1 MKSEKLRNSTETLN
15 AIKQNEP
22 KVKGDAKN
30 KLMSYQDQVSG
41 IAAELEEILGLD
53 ELEAKVYLN
62 LLRMGPITA
71 SALAKELDIDRARMY
86 RTVDKLVS
94 RNIISTTLSSPKLCI
109 AANPHDALKIAL
121 GKKED
126 EVNKIKKSGEAI
138 MDKINNE
145 ITINQT
151 STVPTFRVVQ
161 GRQNIYADIAQ
172 LIEDTTDV
180 IYIATTLD
188 DVSKM
193 YHSTIP
199 EKITICEKNGGE
211 VRLLVDMNDP
221 KLAPFVKR
229 FNATETKVGKLP
241 SRGRMVVQ
249 KNKNMIMSD
258 SATSFQHSGSDS
270 DFSLCTN
277 SMEMVDNIFTLCS
290 FLWDSS
296 ESLKTLDVK
305 NFVRTKR

>member
-1 MKSEKLRNSTETLN
+1 
-15 AIKQNEP
+15 
-22 KVKGDAKN
+22 
-30 KLMSYQDQVSG
+30 MSYQEQVTG
-41 IAAELEEILGLD
+41 IATELEEILDLD
-53 ELEAKVYLN
+53 DLEAKVYLN
-62 LLRMGPITA
+62 LLRAGPITA

-109 AANPHDALKIAL
+109 AVDPQDALKIAL

-138 MDKINNE
+138 IDKINNE
-145 ITINQT
+145 ITTNQV
-151 STVPTFRVVQ
+151 SGIPTFRVVQ

-172 LIEDTTDV
+172 LIENTTDV

-188 DVSKM
+188 DVSRM

-199 EKITICEKNGGE
+199 EKIIICEKNGGK
-211 VRLLVDMNDP
+211 VRLLVDMTDP

-229 FNATETKVGKLP
+229 FNATETRIGKLP
-241 SRGRMVVQ
+241 SKGRMVVQ
-249 KNKNMIMSD
+249 KDKKMIMSD
-258 SATSFQHSGSDS
+258 SVVSSQNSGADSDS
-270 DFSLCTN
+270 SLCTN
-277 SMEMVDNIFTLCS
+277 SAEMVDNIFTLCS

-296 ESLKTLDVK
+296 KPLKTIDVK
-305 NFVRTKR
+305 NFVRKTRAS

>member
-1 MKSEKLRNSTETLN
+1 M
-15 AIKQNEP
+15 
-22 KVKGDAKN
+22 
-30 KLMSYQDQVSG
+30 MSYQEQVTG
-41 IAAELEEILGLD
+41 IASELEEILDLD
-53 ELEAKVYLN
+53 DLEAKVYLN
-62 LLRMGPITA
+62 LLRAGPITA

-109 AANPHDALKIAL
+109 AADPHDALKIAL

-138 MDKINNE
+138 IDKINNE
-145 ITINQT
+145 ITTNQS

-161 GRQNIYADIAQ
+161 GRQNIYADIAN
-172 LIEDTTDV
+172 LIENSTGIT
-180 IYIATTLD
+180 YIATTLD
-188 DVSKM
+188 DVSRM

-199 EKITICEKNGGE
+199 EKISICEKNGGK

-229 FNATETKVGKLP
+229 FNATETRIGKLP
-241 SRGRMVVQ
+241 SKGRMVVQ
-249 KNKNMIMSD
+249 ENKKMIMSD
-258 SATSFQHSGSDS
+258 SAASSQSANADS
-270 DFSLCTN
+270 DYSLCTN
-277 SMEMVDNIFTLCS
+277 SSEMVDNIFTLCS

-296 ESLKTLDVK
+296 KTLKTIDVK
-305 NFVRTKR
+305 NFVRKTKR

>member
-1 MKSEKLRNSTETLN
+1 MT
-15 AIKQNEP
+15 
-22 KVKGDAKN
+22 
-30 KLMSYQDQVSG
+30 YQEHVTG
-41 IAAELEEILGLD
+41 IASELEEILDLD
-53 ELEAKVYLN
+53 DLEAKVYLN
-62 LLRMGPITA
+62 LLRAGPITA

-109 AANPHDALKIAL
+109 AADPHDALKIAL

-138 MDKINNE
+138 IDKINSE
-145 ITINQT
+145 ITTNQG

-161 GRQNIYADIAQ
+161 GRQNIYADIAHV
-172 LIEDTTDV
+172 IENSTGT

-188 DVSKM
+188 DVSRM

-199 EKITICEKNGGE
+199 EKITICEKNGGK

-229 FNATETKVGKLP
+229 FNATETRIGKLP
-241 SRGRMVVQ
+241 SKGRMVVLED
-249 KNKNMIMSD
+249 KKMIMSD
-258 SATSFQHSGSDS
+258 SAASSQNSNADS
-270 DFSLCTN
+270 DYSLCTN
-277 SMEMVDNIFTLCS
+277 SSEMVDNIFTLCS

-296 ESLKTLDVK
+296 KPLKTIDVK
-305 NFVRTKR
+305 NFVRKTKR

>member
-1 MKSEKLRNSTETLN
+1 MISHQEH
-15 AIKQNEP
+15 
-22 KVKGDAKN
+22 
-30 KLMSYQDQVSG
+30 VSG
-41 IAAELEEILGLD
+41 IASELEEVLD
-53 ELEAKVYLN
+53 LDDLEAKVYLN
-62 LLRMGPITA
+62 LLRAGPITA

-109 AANPHDALKIAL
+109 AADPHDALKIAL

-138 MDKINNE
+138 IDKINNE
-145 ITINQT
+145 INTNQNN
-151 STVPTFRVVQ
+151 TVPTFRVVQ
-161 GRQNIYADIAQ
+161 GRQNIYADIAHV
-172 LIEDTTDV
+172 IEDSTGV

-188 DVSKM
+188 DVARM

-199 EKITICEKNGGE
+199 EKITICEKNGGK

-229 FNATETKVGKLP
+229 FNATETRVGKLP
-241 SRGRMVVQ
+241 SKGRMVVQ
-249 KNKNMIMSD
+249 QERKMIMSD
-258 SATSFQHSGSDS
+258 SAASSQNSNSDS

-277 SMEMVDNIFTLCS
+277 SSEMVDNIFTLCT
-290 FLWDSS
+290 FLWDASNP
-296 ESLKTLDVK
+296 LKTIDVK
-305 NFVRTKR
+305 NFVKKNK